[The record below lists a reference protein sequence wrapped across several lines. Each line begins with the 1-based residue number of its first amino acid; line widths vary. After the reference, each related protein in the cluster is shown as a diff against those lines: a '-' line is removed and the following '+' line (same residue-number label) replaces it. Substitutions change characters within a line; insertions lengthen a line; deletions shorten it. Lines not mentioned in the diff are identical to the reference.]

1 MTTEEQKAKELIEK
15 FMPLVESFSEQQ
27 RIENAKKCAIIA
39 VDEVFFQITKIS
51 IDLSLFGYF
60 PYTHSIFCTEVKTEI
75 ENYQP

>member
-1 MTTEEQKAKELIEK
+1 MTAEEQKAKELIEK

-39 VDEVFFQITKIS
+39 VDEMIQQFTNKCCESANVRYCK
-51 IDLSLFGYF
+51 
-60 PYTHSIFCTEVKTEI
+60 EVKTEI